1 MDPKEQYLEKLIRSS
16 NQFIMPVFQRFYVWN
31 KPLWLTLW
39 KDIIVLIEEDDIK
52 SKHFMGPMIFSD
64 NTSLSSGSKTMVI
77 DGQQRL
83 ITIFILLA
91 VIRDHAKK
99 MNLKDKA
106 ESIDSIYLFS
116 INRDNEII
124 PKIEPRMMDRD
135 TFLKIINNNH
145 ENIGSDSLVSKA
157 YQFFSHKIEE
167 ILPLQGDLF
176 KSSTPQVFIE
186 KLINTITMR
195 LCVLA
200 IELSPDDNPSTI
212 YYSINFKSEP
222 LSDADLIRNY
232 VFMQF
237 KSFEEQEQFNTTNWG
252 GFEELFGV
260 TEQSRES
267 KKSTKEKEDL
277 SDFYYRYLLSKQ
289 GYFPYKKV
297 YSQFISYANEFTRT
311 KNKSLPKLVN
321 ELKLYANYSFSILS
335 ECKESD
341 LEAAFKRFR
350 LLEREKSTIPLL
362 LYWYNKY
369 EENKSFKPTFL
380 EMLRIIE
387 SFILRRAIL
396 KRRTLRGYG
405 EILTKAIE
413 YADTPVKLMQFLADK
428 DWPND
433 QDVRKALK
441 DYPFYHESTEQTKLV
456 LSEIERSYGHKE
468 IVNLE
473 DPRITIEHVMPQT
486 LNESWQQ
493 MLGKDFNKIHKKYI
507 HTLGNLTLTGYN
519 GEMGNRAY
527 KKKRQELINSHLELN
542 TYFKNHEKWT
552 EKEILE
558 RSDTLIDRF
567 ITIWKRPML

>member
-1 MDPKEQYLEKLIRSS
+1 MSPKEEYLERVIKSS

-31 KPLWLTLW
+31 QKMWSTLW
-39 KDIIVLIEEDDIK
+39 KDINILIEEEDIK
-52 SKHFMGPMIFSD
+52 LKHFMGPMIFSD
-64 NTSLSSGSKTMVI
+64 NTSLAFGSKTMVI

-99 MNLKDKA
+99 MNLKGKS
-106 ESIDSIYLFS
+106 ESIDSKYLFS
-116 INRDNEII
+116 INAENEMI
-124 PKIEPRMMDRD
+124 PKIEPRMRDRD
-135 TFLKIINNNH
+135 AFLKIINNNH
-145 ENIGSDSLVSKA
+145 EDIDTESLVIKA

-167 ILPLQGDLF
+167 ILPSQGDLF
-176 KSSTPQVFIE
+176 KSSTPQIFIE

-200 IELSPDDNPSTI
+200 IELSPDDSPASI

-237 KSFEEQEQFNTTNWG
+237 KTFEEQEQFNTTTWG
-252 GFEELFGV
+252 DFEELFGV

-297 YSQFISYANEFTRT
+297 YSQFISYANEFVRTR
-311 KNKSLPKLVN
+311 NRSFPKLVN
-321 ELKLYANYSFSILS
+321 ELKQYANYSISILS
-335 ECKESD
+335 ECKEPD
-341 LEAAFKRFR
+341 LETAFKRFR
-350 LLEREKSTIPLL
+350 LLEREKTTIPLL
-362 LYWYNKY
+362 LYLYNKY

-405 EILTKAIE
+405 EISTKAID
-413 YADTPVKLMQFLADK
+413 YADNPIRLMQFLIDK
-428 DWPND
+428 DWPD
-433 QDVRKALK
+433 DLEVRKALK
-441 DYPFYHESTEQTKLV
+441 DYPYYHESPEQTKLI

-493 MLGKDFNKIHKKYI
+493 MLGKDFNKIHKKYL

-519 GEMGNRAY
+519 GEMGNRPY

-542 TYFKNHEKWT
+542 TYFKNHERWT

-558 RSDTLIDRF
+558 RSDVLIDKF
-567 ITIWKRPML
+567 IKIWKRPTL